1 MKISELKRQIE
12 ILREVYNF
20 NDDETEI
27 RIKNLNNTGAY
38 YCKEIIE
45 ISTNYN
51 NVHIHLM
58 YQDRERNDE
67 KC

>member
-27 RIKNLNNTGAY
+27 RIKNFNDTGAY
-38 YCKEIIE
+38 YKQEAIE

-51 NVHIHLM
+51 NVYIHLM
-58 YQDRERNDE
+58 YQDREKE
-67 KC
+67 S